1 MIGRR
6 SLLGAA
12 AGAPLLARAATAALL
27 PLLLP
32 GTAQAFPDRPV
43 MMIVP
48 YAPGGSADVLAR
60 VLAPAM
66 SKQLG
71 QPVVVE
77 LRAGAGGNIG
87 ATHVAVTLPADGYA
101 LLFASI
107 SLATSVAVGTLPFD
121 PLRDLVAV
129 AGVGAVPSLLVVSPR
144 SPYRDLRA
152 LLAAARE
159 RPGRLSYGSSGLATA
174 SHLSGELL
182 AAQAGVQM
190 LHVPYRGSG
199 AVYPD
204 LIAGRIDFLLD
215 AMGSSAGQVRQGAVR
230 AIGITSP
237 VRVEAFPDVP
247 TLAEQGVPG
256 FEFNTWLGFFARTG
270 APPEALRRLEAAA
283 LAALQAPAVRE
294 RLAQAAAIPIPG
306 PGAEFAGYYHADV
319 ERWTALARSGH
330 LQRAE

>member
-1 MIGRR
+1 
-6 SLLGAA
+6 
-12 AGAPLLARAATAALL
+12 
-27 PLLLP
+27 
-32 GTAQAFPDRPV
+32 
-43 MMIVP
+43 
-48 YAPGGSADVLAR
+48 
-60 VLAPAM
+60 M
-66 SKQLG
+66 SEQLG

-87 ATHVAVTLPADGYA
+87 ATHVAMTLPADGYA

-129 AGVGAVPSLLVVSPR
+129 AGVGAVPSLLVVSPQ

-230 AIGITSP
+230 ALGVTSP
-237 VRVEAFPDVP
+237 VRVEAFH
-247 TLAEQGVPG
+247 
-256 FEFNTWLGFFARTG
+256 TWLGFFARTG